1 MKTDAAK
8 PFVKWA
14 GGKRQL
20 IEKFE
25 KRGFIPKNFNCYFEP
40 MLGGGA
46 MFFHIAQN
54 YSPQECILSDVNL
67 DLISV
72 YRVIKNHSEK
82 FIKELSHIKR
92 EYKREKNQEDYYYGM
107 REYFNILKL
116 NKETFDILTDLK
128 NNLRMVDELDS
139 LEKYFERLKVT
150 GDERKI
156 RKSALFIFL
165 NKTCYNGLYRVN
177 SKGEFNVPYGRY
189 KNPGI
194 FKKRNIR
201 KVSKL
206 LESVKILNKDFE
218 KVVKDVEE
226 NDFVYFDPPYIPLT
240 ETADFT
246 SYSEGGFDHE
256 EQLRLAG
263 VVDKLSEKGAY
274 VMESNSGSKVTKDIY
289 KGFEKLKVNTLKA
302 DRVISCKGDKR
313 GPVEE
318 VVITNYEPNPEPRPE
333 QTTLSVEE

>member
-25 KRGFIPKNFNCYFEP
+25 KRGFIPKNFNRYFEP

-72 YRVIKNHSEK
+72 YRVIKNHPEK

-92 EYKREKNQEDYYYGM
+92 EYKGEENQEDFYYGM

-116 NKETFDILTDLK
+116 DKDTFDTVTDLK
-128 NNLRMVDELDS
+128 KNLSMVDELDS
-139 LEKYFERLKVT
+139 LDKYFEKLKLT
-150 GDERKI
+150 GEERKI

-177 SKGEFNVPYGRY
+177 SKGEFNVPSGRY

-194 FKKRNIR
+194 FEKNNIR
-201 KVSKL
+201 KVSEL
-206 LESVKILNKDFE
+206 LRDVKILNEDFE
-218 KVVKDVEE
+218 EVAKNVKE

-240 ETADFT
+240 ETAEFT
-246 SYSEGGFDHE
+246 SYSEGGFNHE
-256 EQLRLAG
+256 EQLRLAET
-263 VVDKLSEKGAY
+263 VDKLSEKGAY
-274 VMESNSGSKVTKDIY
+274 VMESNSGSEVTKNIY
-289 KGFEKLKVNTLKA
+289 REYENLRVNTLQA
-302 DRVISCKGDKR
+302 DRFISCKGDER

-318 VVITNYEPNPEPRPE
+318 VVITNYEPNPEPQPK
-333 QTTLSVEE
+333 QATLAIEE

>member
-1 MKTDAAK
+1 MKTDTAK

-20 IEKFE
+20 IEKYE
-25 KRGFIPKNFNCYFEP
+25 KKGFIPENFNRYFEP

-46 MFFHIAQN
+46 MFFHVAQN

-72 YRVIKNHSEK
+72 YRVIKNHSKK
-82 FIKELSHIKR
+82 FVKELSHIKK
-92 EYKREKNQEDYYYGM
+92 EYKREENQEDFYYGM

-116 NKETFDILTDLK
+116 DKKTFDTLTDLK

-139 LEKYFERLKVT
+139 LDKYFEKLEVT
-150 GDERKI
+150 GEERKI

-206 LESVKILNKDFE
+206 LKGVKILNEDFE
-218 KVVKDVEE
+218 KAIEDVRE

-256 EQLRLAG
+256 EQLRLAK

-274 VMESNSGSKVTKDIY
+274 VLESNSGSKVTKDIY
-289 KGFEKLKVNTLKA
+289 RDFDNLRVNTLQA
-302 DRVISCKGDKR
+302 DRFISCKGDER

-318 VVITNYEPNPEPRPE
+318 VVITNYEPKPDPQPK
-333 QTTLSVEE
+333 QATLSIEE